1 MKRKVPPTPQLRE
14 RELDRTLD
22 LVDAPRLPE
31 GLAARITANVTR
43 LPQDAPAS
51 APIVGPRPVAAR
63 AIAPEPVRSS
73 MMGRASRR
81 WVGAGAGFAALAA
94 GLAVFALVGAPR
106 VDDPAAPV
114 PTMPPAAPALAA
126 DLASA
131 PAPSG
136 PAVAQPAQLAANGQ
150 AAPRAAVHVPAAPAA
165 AIVTDAAPVPEPAA
179 LAVALPPAVEG
190 PIAAPAAD
198 DAAPMPGARGQMG
211 PAVPQGFGYTGGAP
225 GSLPSS
231 APVTMSGG
239 PGMGSGGMGSG
250 GMGGGPKG
258 GGPGPRR

>member
-1 MKRKVPPTPQLRE
+1 MKRTVPPTPQLRE
-14 RELDRTLD
+14 RELDRALD

-43 LPQDAPAS
+43 LPQEAPAPVV
-51 APIVGPRPVAAR
+51 APRPVAAR
-63 AIAPEPVRSS
+63 AIAPEPLRSS

-106 VDDPAAPV
+106 VDDPAGPV
-114 PTMPPAAPALAA
+114 STVQPSAPALAPV
-126 DLASA
+126 LASA
-131 PAPSG
+131 PVPSG
-136 PAVAQPAQLAANGQ
+136 PEVAQPAQLAANGQ
-150 AAPRAAVHVPAAPAA
+150 AASRAAVRAQAAPAA
-165 AIVTDAAPVPEPAA
+165 AIVPDAVPAPEPAA
-179 LAVALPPAVEG
+179 LAVALPPAAEG
-190 PIAAPAAD
+190 PVAAPAAD
-198 DAAPMPGARGQMG
+198 DAAPVPGARGQMG

-239 PGMGSGGMGSG
+239 PGMGNGGMGTG